1 MSSQTR
7 TKYGG
12 RSAKRSRSVRRGRS
26 AKRSR
31 SVRRGRGRSARR
43 SQMGGCPDNSK
54 GGFLGFGCKLDCS
67 NCQNN

>member
-12 RSAKRSRSVRRGRS
+12 RSAKRSRS
-26 AKRSR
+26 A
-31 SVRRGRGRSARR
+31 RRGRGRSARR